1 MLFDKY
7 LENMRKLF
15 FGLTKALVYRGN
27 NELKKIPTEKTS
39 KFGPKT
45 KCFMKKKCK
54 ICKNIL
60 FFWTFFLLKM

>member
-27 NELKKIPTEKTS
+27 NELKKIPTEK
-39 KFGPKT
+39 
-45 KCFMKKKCK
+45 KCK
-54 ICKNIL
+54 IWTKNQM
-60 FFWTFFLLKM
+60 FHEKKM